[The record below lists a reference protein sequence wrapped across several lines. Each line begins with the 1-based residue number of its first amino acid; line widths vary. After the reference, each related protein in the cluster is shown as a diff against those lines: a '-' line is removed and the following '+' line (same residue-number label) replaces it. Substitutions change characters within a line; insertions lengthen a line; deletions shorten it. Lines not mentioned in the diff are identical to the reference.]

1 MKNAINELWY
11 GNIQPLEA
19 TTPTTE
25 MREIYRHISKQ
36 KDDLREML
44 SDDGKAILD
53 KLADNFYETSSL
65 LAREAFKRGFKLGA
79 NLMLEIRNT
88 EE

>member
-1 MKNAINELWY
+1 MKNMIDELWS
-11 GNIQPLEA
+11 GNIQPLEE
-19 TTPTTE
+19 TTPTVE
-25 MREIYRHISKQ
+25 MRDFSRHISQ
-36 KDDLREML
+36 RTEALREML
-44 SDDGKAILD
+44 SDDGAALLE
-53 KLADNFYETSSL
+53 KLVDDFYESSSL

>member
-1 MKNAINELWY
+1 MKNMIDELWS
-11 GNIQPLEA
+11 GNIQPLEE
-19 TTPTTE
+19 TTLTVE
-25 MREIYRHISKQ
+25 MRDVSRHISQ
-36 KDDLREML
+36 RTEALREML
-44 SDDGKAILD
+44 SEDGTALLEKLVDD
-53 KLADNFYETSSL
+53 FYESSSL